1 MNTSFLP
8 ANSRYFSSSYFL
20 LLLLV
25 LLIASCS
32 KKSNEL
38 GLERKNFD
46 QEISQEQNLVF
57 TFDKALVTEKQLQKW
72 DTLPYI
78 KFTPAIKGRFKWTAV
93 NELVFSPL
101 HPFAPSTDFQADL
114 TQQLLAHTEEKYKI
128 PEGQSIRFHTPYL
141 NLAEARAY
149 WAQAEE
155 LGQLEARVNL
165 TFNYQINPAELS
177 KRIHFFAGATELPVE
192 VLASNQTEEIGI
204 RIKGTEHLKEE
215 ANPVRLRIDPG
226 LTTSGTSYQTRKQI
240 EQNVQIPSRQTLQ
253 IAEIT
258 TAVENNQEIVFV
270 TTTLPVSGE
279 KLKDYVSVQP
289 KVNFVVEPQEGGFVL
304 RGNIPQGNNYT
315 LKVSKYLKAVG
326 GIMLGQDYSQVFSF
340 ASLRPGVAFENK
352 KSIYL
357 GSNGS
362 RNIALNLVQV
372 PRVKVSIAKVFEN
385 NILRYLQ
392 DGKMWDGHYDQE
404 SEEYFDNAN
413 YVVDETNGKIIFER
427 EYDTKSLR
435 RQGNAYL
442 LNLDLNDLDFDSEFK
457 GLYVLSVKS
466 TEKNWLSDSKVI
478 SVSDIGLM
486 VKQGKDEV
494 LVFANSI
501 REATTM
507 AGVEIRFI
515 STNNQVV
522 HKATT
527 DSDGVARFPD
537 MGKMAP
543 GFKLGLITARSGHD
557 FTYLPYRE
565 TLVNTSRFEV
575 GGKRLAEL
583 NYDAFI
589 YGDRELYRP
598 GDIMHVN
605 TVVRTPD
612 WETVSGLPLKWK
624 LLLPNGKE
632 FKSVK
637 AKLNT
642 QGAAETSF
650 TLPTAAVTGTYT
662 LEVYSGN
669 DVLLNSKKM
678 GVEEFMPDRLK
689 VTTSLNKPAYMAGEK
704 VEAQL
709 VAQNFFGPP
718 AAGRN
723 YELQLSLKKKRFEA
737 ERYPDYNFDVVT
749 AGSVDI
755 QTSVRQGQTNESGE
769 GREVFELSDYEDIG
783 VLDGSL
789 FTTVFDETGRPVN
802 RLSKFVVN
810 TQSTFYGIREFV
822 RYVSTKQPL
831 RMQLLALDA
840 TGKPQP
846 SATAQ
851 VQLVRYTYES
861 VIERGGGAYN
871 YKSQRRENIIQTKTI
886 QVPAAGAVYSFTP
899 LRSGSYEV
907 RVTRP
912 GAQNYVA
919 QEFYAYG
926 YGDTESTSFEVNNE
940 GEVDIALDKESYEV
954 GEEAKVLLK
963 SPFAGKILVTVEQN
977 KVLSHFYVQTDKK
990 AASVTI
996 PIKDEHLPTIY
1007 ITATALRAV
1016 KDNSLPLTIARGFKP
1031 VAVTKQST
1039 KLAVA
1044 IAAPEVSRSQRVQQV
1059 KVKTAPNAEVTVA
1072 VVDEGILQL
1081 KDSKTPDPHSFF
1093 YQKRA
1098 LEVQAYDL
1106 YPFLFPE
1113 LGNGKSSFGGDGF
1126 DLAKRVNPLTTK
1138 RVKLVS
1144 VWSGI
1149 LKADGSGEATVNV
1162 NIPEFSGA
1170 LRIMAVAYKNN
1181 AFGSAEKTMRVSD
1194 PVVISTA
1201 LPRFLSPRDTV
1212 LVPVTLTNTTGKGAS
1227 ASSTIS
1233 VTGPL
1238 RLVGE
1243 DTKPVSV
1250 NAHAEAQV
1258 LFKLVASSAI
1268 GAASVTVKVK
1278 ALGEQFSSKTD
1289 LSVRPAAPL
1298 QQITGAGSLKDGAVA
1313 QINPKH
1319 DFIPASVSSRLL
1331 VSNSPLAQF
1340 TDDITYLL
1348 QYPHG
1353 CLEQTTSTAFP
1364 LLYFADLA
1372 RSLNQ
1377 DKKSRSY
1384 NPNYLIQEAIAKIES
1399 MQQYDG
1405 GFSYWPGSAHGSDWF
1420 TSAYATHFLLE
1431 ARKAGQPVNKEM
1443 QDKALAYLQKLVK
1456 GKAQEEYCYYDAQ
1469 QNLQTKYIAPR
1480 EIAYSLYVLSLAG
1493 KPDWATMNYFKAKPD
1508 LLSLDS
1514 RYLLASTF
1522 AVNGRRENFTQTLP
1536 RSFAGETAVR
1546 TLSGSFSSPLRNMA
1560 MALNALLEADPD
1572 HQQVATLARHVSQ
1585 ELATTKWYNTQ
1596 ERAFALLALGKLS
1609 RRSGGNPTAQIVQ
1622 NGKSI
1627 GNYSGKDLLFTDKL
1641 TAGET
1646 SIRSSGSGTLYYF
1659 WETEGISQSGR
1670 YKEEDNYLQVRK
1682 TFFDRNGRQITNN
1695 TFAQNDLVIVHLTL
1709 QSLDSRNIPNV
1720 AMTDL
1725 LPAGFE
1731 IENPRLMGEREF
1743 KWLQQQEPATPDHLD
1758 IRDDRINIYAT
1769 ARAKPQHF
1777 FYQVRAVNKGNFQMG
1792 PVGADAMYNAEYH
1805 SYSGAGT
1812 VRVR

>member
-1 MNTSFLP
+1 MFRKAYPYFPTKTMDTQNLP
-8 ANSRYFSSSYFL
+8 VFRRYSSSFHL
-20 LLLLV
+20 LFILLALF
-25 LLIASCS
+25 IASCGI
-32 KKSNEL
+32 KSNEL

-46 QEISQEQNLVF
+46 QEIAQEQNLVF
-57 TFDKALVTEKQLQKW
+57 TFDKELVTEKQLQQW

-78 KFTPAIKGRFKWTAV
+78 KFNPAIKGRFKWTAV
-93 NELVFSPL
+93 NELVFSPFQ
-101 HPFAPSTDFQADL
+101 PFAPSTDFQADL
-114 TQQLLAHTEEKYKI
+114 TQHLLAHTDEKYKI

-141 NLAEARAY
+141 DLAETRAY

-165 TFNYQINPAELS
+165 KFNYLVSPGELS

-192 VLASNQTEEIGI
+192 VLASNQSDEIGI
-204 RIKGTEHLKEE
+204 RIKGTEHLNEE
-215 ANPVRLRIDPG
+215 ATQVRLRIAPG
-226 LTTSGTSYQTRKQI
+226 LTTAGTSYQTQQQI
-240 EQNVQIPSRQTLQ
+240 EQNVHIPTRQALQ
-253 IAEIT
+253 ISEVT

-270 TTTLPVSGE
+270 STTLPVAADNLQ
-279 KLKDYVSVQP
+279 KMVSLEP
-289 KVNFVVEPQEGGFVL
+289 KVSFVVEPQEGGFVL
-304 RGNIPQGNNYT
+304 RGNMPQGNNYT
-315 LKVSKYLKAVG
+315 LKVSKYLKAIG
-326 GIMLGQDYSQVFSF
+326 GIMMGQDYSHPFSF
-340 ASLRPGVAFENK
+340 ASLRPGVSFENK

-357 GSNGS
+357 SSNGS
-362 RNIALNLVQV
+362 RNMALSIVQV
-372 PRVKVSIAKVFEN
+372 PRIKVSIAKVFEN

-404 SEEYFDNAN
+404 AEEYFDNSN
-413 YVVDETNGKIIFER
+413 YVVDETNGKTIFER

-435 RQGNAYL
+435 KQGNSYL
-442 LNLDLNDLDFDSEFK
+442 LNLNLNDLDFDSEFK

-478 SVSDIGLM
+478 SVSDIGLLA
-486 VKQGKDEV
+486 KQGKDEV

-501 REATTM
+501 REATPL

-515 STNNQVV
+515 STSNQVM

-527 DSDGVARFPD
+527 DSEGVARFSDMARTAPD
-537 MGKMAP
+537 
-543 GFKLGLITARSGHD
+543 FKIGLITARSGHD

-565 TLVNTSRFEV
+565 TLVNTSRFGV
-575 GGKRLAEL
+575 GGKRLSEV

-598 GDIMHVN
+598 GDVMHVN
-605 TVVRTPD
+605 TVVRTPG
-612 WETVSGLPLKWK
+612 WETVAGLPLKLK

-637 AKLNT
+637 AKLNQ

-669 DVLLNSKKM
+669 DVLLNSKKL

-689 VTTSLNKPAYMAGEK
+689 VSTTLNKTAYKAGEN
-704 VEAQL
+704 VETQL

-718 AAGRN
+718 AADRK
-723 YELQLSLKKKRFEA
+723 YEVQLSLKKKSFEA
-737 ERYPDYNFDVVT
+737 KRYPDYNFEVVT

-769 GREVFELSDYEDIG
+769 GREAFELSDYEDIG

-802 RLSKFVVN
+802 RLAKFVVN
-810 TQSTFYGIREFV
+810 TQSTFYGIRNFD
-822 RYVSTKQPL
+822 RYVSTRQPL
-831 RMQLLALDA
+831 RIPVLALDA
-840 TGKPQP
+840 AGKPLA
-846 SATAQ
+846 SAQAQ

-861 VIERGGGAYN
+861 VIEQGGGSYN
-871 YKSQRRENIIQTKTI
+871 YRSQRRENIIQTKTI
-886 QVPAAGAVYSFTP
+886 TVPAAGAVYSFTP
-899 LRSGSYEV
+899 TRSGSYEV
-907 RVTRP
+907 RVMRP

-940 GEVDIALDKESYEV
+940 GEVDIALDKDSYEV
-954 GEEAKVLLK
+954 GEEANVLLK

-996 PIKDEHLPTIY
+996 PIKDEHLPTMY
-1007 ITATALRAV
+1007 ITATALREV

-1031 VAVTKQST
+1031 VKVTKKNT
-1039 KLAVA
+1039 KLSVA
-1044 IAAPEVSRSQRVQQV
+1044 ITAPEASRSQRVQQV
-1059 KVKTAPNAEVTVA
+1059 KVQTAPGAEVTVA
-1072 VVDEGILQL
+1072 VVDEGILQI
-1081 KDSKTPDPHSFF
+1081 KDTKTPDPHSFF

-1098 LEVQAYDL
+1098 LEVQSYDL

-1113 LGNGKSSFGGDGF
+1113 LGNGKSSYGGDGF

-1170 LRIMAVAYKNN
+1170 LRVMAVAYKDN
-1181 AFGSAEKTMRVSD
+1181 AFGSSEKTMRIAD
-1194 PVVISTA
+1194 PVVISAA
-1201 LPRFLSPRDTV
+1201 LPRFLSPKDTL
-1212 LVPVTLTNTTGKGAS
+1212 LVPVTLTNTTAKSTS
-1227 ASSTIS
+1227 ASSS
-1233 VTGPL
+1233 LAVTGPL

-1243 DTKPVSV
+1243 ATQSANLNPNS
-1250 NAHAEAQV
+1250 EAQV
-1258 LFKLVASSAI
+1258 LYKLVASSAI

-1298 QQITGAGSLKDGAVA
+1298 QQLTGAGSLKDGAVA
-1313 QINPKH
+1313 DISPSH
-1319 DFIPASVSSRLL
+1319 DFMPASVSSKVL

-1340 TDDITYLL
+1340 SDDITYLL

-1377 DKKSRSY
+1377 DKKSRNY
-1384 NPNYLIQEAIAKIES
+1384 NPNYLIQEAITKIES

-1431 ARKAGQPVNKEM
+1431 ARKAGQPVNKEV

-1456 GKAQEEYCYYDAQ
+1456 GRALEEYRYYNAQ
-1469 QNLQTKYIAPR
+1469 QELKSKYIAPR

-1493 KPDWATMNYFKAKPD
+1493 KPDWATMNYFKAKPEQ
-1508 LLSLDS
+1508 LSLDS
-1514 RYLLASTF
+1514 RYLLASTY
-1522 AVNGRRENFTQTLP
+1522 AVNGRRENFNQALP
-1536 RSFAGETAVR
+1536 RSFTGETAVR

-1572 HQQVATLARHVSQ
+1572 HQQVTTLARHVSQ
-1585 ELATTKWYNTQ
+1585 ELATSKWYNTQ

-1609 RRSGGNPTAQIVQ
+1609 RRSSGNPTAQLVQ
-1622 NGKSI
+1622 DGKSI
-1627 GNYSGKDLLFTDKL
+1627 ASYSGKDLLLPDKL
-1641 TAGET
+1641 NVGAL
-1646 SIRSSGSGTLYYF
+1646 SVRSGGTGSLYYF
-1659 WETEGISQSGR
+1659 WELEGISQSGR
-1670 YKEEDNYLQVRK
+1670 YKEEDNFLQVRK
-1682 TFFDRNGRQITNN
+1682 TFYDRNGRQITNN
-1695 TFAQNDLVIVHLTL
+1695 TFAQNDLVIVRLTL
-1709 QSLDSRNIPNV
+1709 QSLDGRNIPNV
-1720 AMTDL
+1720 AITDL

-1743 KWLQQQEPATPDHLD
+1743 KWLQ
-1758 IRDDRINIYAT
+1758 
-1769 ARAKPQHF
+1769 
-1777 FYQVRAVNKGNFQMG
+1777 
-1792 PVGADAMYNAEYH
+1792 
-1805 SYSGAGT
+1805 
-1812 VRVR
+1812 